1 VGVAADTGVEVAM
14 GAETEAGGAVG
25 VALALATLAG
35 WMIAVLME
43 GAAMG
48 AIKNIFK
55 FINN

>member
-1 VGVAADTGVEVAM
+1 M

-48 AIKNIFK
+48 AIKNVFK
-55 FINN
+55 FINNKLITS